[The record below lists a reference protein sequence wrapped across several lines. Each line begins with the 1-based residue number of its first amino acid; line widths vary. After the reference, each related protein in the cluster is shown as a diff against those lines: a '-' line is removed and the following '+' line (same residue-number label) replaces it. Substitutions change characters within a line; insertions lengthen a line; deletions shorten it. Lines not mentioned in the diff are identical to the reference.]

1 MTVLFEASF
10 ERTLDRLCAQLNGGA
25 QSGNLVEAW
34 TFDDARSRRA
44 TERRLAERGVSA
56 RIRSAYKPLLHFF
69 LEEVERRDLAAATVA
84 YPVHQQAP
92 ANRFLLE
99 AYPLAALLDGVE
111 VAFRPRADGAFHYD
125 VTLTFKD
132 GRREEQRVAAPNRVH
147 TDMAG
152 ETSVSPTGWLRLGN
166 NEDGERLETDYERL
180 FEAAMTAIIAH
191 PWAGGEPYFEEL
203 SIHAD
208 YPAEDEPLGFAD
220 EVVSLREALH
230 EDFYFSLLEVFQR
243 KSGRPLGDRG
253 LKPGQ
258 IAPDIGLSDGVVRVR
273 VELRPLSC
281 DAATAAD
288 EPLDAPLLDRAAA
301 PIGDAAIRAGL
312 ERIGGEPFE
321 AGTRSGRR
329 VLARYV
335 RGSDAPVMI
344 SGGQHANET
353 TGVAGA
359 LRAASRLAQRPGAH
373 FTVSPLENPDGY
385 ALHQRLRTDNP
396 RHMHHA
402 ARYTALGDDLEYRNP
417 VEAGP
422 HLNEKAIRL
431 EAERLSGA
439 RLHLNLHGYP
449 SHEWTRPLSGYV
461 PRNFAMWTL
470 PKGFF
475 LVMRHHAG
483 WETAAERLLD
493 RVTAHLATI
502 PELAA
507 RNAEQIAL
515 YEIHAGETGF
525 RLINGFPCLSS
536 LDERSTVPVTLITE
550 YPDET
555 IYGDAFIQ
563 GHTAQ
568 MATVLAAYEA
578 WQELVVS

>member
-10 ERTLDRLCAQLNGGA
+10 ERTLDRLCAQLNGKMA
-25 QSGNLVEAW
+25 EAW

-44 TERRLAERGVSA
+44 AERRLAERGVSA

-69 LEEVERRDLAAATVA
+69 LEEVGEEIRRRDLAAVTVA
-84 YPVHQQAP
+84 YPVHPQAP

-99 AYPLAALLDGVE
+99 AYPLAALLAGTE

-132 GRREEQRVAAPNRVH
+132 GRREERMVAAPNRVH

-152 ETSVSPTGWLRLGN
+152 ETSVSPTGWLRLGG
-166 NEDGERLETDYERL
+166 DRVGERLETDYERL
-180 FEAAMTAIIAH
+180 FEAAMTAIAGH

-203 SIHAD
+203 SIRAE
-208 YPAEDEPLGFAD
+208 YPAADEPLGFAD

-258 IAPDIGLSDGVVRVR
+258 IAPDIGLSDGAVRVR
-273 VELRPLSC
+273 VELRPLSRG
-281 DAATAAD
+281 ATMAAD
-288 EPLDAPLLDRAAA
+288 DPVDAPSLDRAAA
-301 PIGDAAIRAGL
+301 PVGDTAIRAAL

-321 AGTRSGRR
+321 AGTRSGRP

-335 RGSDAPVMI
+335 RGSDMPVMI

-353 TGVAGA
+353 TGVVGA
-359 LRAASRLAQRPGAH
+359 LRAAGRLAQRPGAH

-385 ALHQRLRTDNP
+385 ALHHRLRTGNP
-396 RHMHHA
+396 HHMHHA

-417 VEAGP
+417 VDAGP

-431 EAERLSGA
+431 EAGRLSGA

-502 PELAA
+502 PGLAA

-578 WQELVVS
+578 WQELIVS

>member
-10 ERTLDRLCAQLNGGA
+10 ERTLDLLQARLENIPPAA
-25 QSGNLVEAW
+25 PVEAW
-34 TFDDARSRRA
+34 TFDDAPSRRA
-44 TERRLAERGVSA
+44 CERRLAERGVSA
-56 RIRSAYKPLLHFF
+56 RVRSAYKPLLHFF
-69 LEEVERRDLAAATVA
+69 LEEVGRQDLASVTVA
-84 YPVHQQAP
+84 YPVHPQTP

-99 AYPLAALLDGVE
+99 AYPLAALLDGAE
-111 VAFRPRADGAFHYD
+111 VTFRPRADDAFRYD
-125 VTLTFKD
+125 VTLAFKD
-132 GRREEQRVAAPNRVH
+132 GRREERRVAAPNRVH

-152 ETSVSPTGWLRLGN
+152 ETSVSPTGWLRLGDDG
-166 NEDGERLETDYERL
+166 EGERLETDYERL
-180 FEAAMTAIIAH
+180 FESTMTAIAGH
-191 PWAGGEPYFEEL
+191 PWTGEEPYFEEL
-203 SIHAD
+203 SIRVG
-208 YPAEDEPLGFAD
+208 YPAADEPLGFAD

-230 EDFYFSLLEVFQR
+230 EDLYFSLLEVFQR

-258 IAPDIGLSDGVVRVR
+258 IAPDIGLSDGAVRVR
-273 VELRPLSC
+273 VDLRPLSRG
-281 DAATAAD
+281 ASSSAD
-288 EPLDAPLLDRAAA
+288 DPVDAPSLDRAAA

-335 RGSDAPVMI
+335 RGSDAAVMI

-353 TGVAGA
+353 TGVVGA
-359 LRAASRLAQRPGAH
+359 LRAASRLVQRPGAH

-385 ALHQRLRTDNP
+385 ALHQRLRADNP

-417 VEAGP
+417 AEAGP

-493 RVTAHLATI
+493 RVTAHLATV
-502 PELAA
+502 PGLAA

-568 MATVLAAYEA
+568 MATALAAYEA
-578 WQELVVS
+578 WQELVAR